1 MSKGVNYVP
10 YQLVRSNFFVPMT
23 KSVHIWVCFIL
34 VKMPTYIG
42 SFQPYRSIIE
52 FRPRYQYW
60 TETEKTQVSNLK
72 LSMTYFLVVIMSP
85 PLSLERFRH
94 VSQNKCPFLFF
105 FFSPFHGSVPPLF
118 LLSSFTQCPLIHG
131 ISYVSFSICLFILFL
146 SFSFFVLCAS
156 TTTTHMKVVPI
167 SNILCFLFHFIII
180 IIIFTFSFMLF

>member
-23 KSVHIWVCFIL
+23 KSVHKWVCFIL

-85 PLSLERFRH
+85 PLSLERFHH

-156 TTTTHMKVVPI
+156 TTTTHMKVIPI
-167 SNILCFLFHFIII
+167 SFFF
-180 IIIFTFSFMLF
+180 FFSFFFFLGEWEIFIN